1 MDPSTSTLPI
11 IRAASAVLKT
21 KFHHGA
27 GPESMDQLGRLQL
40 RGFLVD
46 KYFRM
51 LSKKLHHDVRGPFSW
66 QFAREPAPEARAR
79 ARAGWWLARA
89 VAAAPLSTGSAPTE
103 ASPIM
108 TGSSVCA
115 GGRARRRFGGFAPG
129 AGCWFA
135 RSRGTH
141 EEGLPAPMSSLLT
154 AHARNFLWP
163 RARPHSSH

>member
-1 MDPSTSTLPI
+1 MDPSTSTLP

-79 ARAGWWLARA
+79 ARAGSW
-89 VAAAPLSTGSAPTE
+89 AACGPSGPGQR
-103 ASPIM
+103 SP
-108 TGSSVCA
+108 GPPHPPPGWNA
-115 GGRARRRFGGFAPG
+115 GT
-129 AGCWFA
+129 
-135 RSRGTH
+135 SK
-141 EEGLPAPMSSLLT
+141 
-154 AHARNFLWP
+154 
-163 RARPHSSH
+163 